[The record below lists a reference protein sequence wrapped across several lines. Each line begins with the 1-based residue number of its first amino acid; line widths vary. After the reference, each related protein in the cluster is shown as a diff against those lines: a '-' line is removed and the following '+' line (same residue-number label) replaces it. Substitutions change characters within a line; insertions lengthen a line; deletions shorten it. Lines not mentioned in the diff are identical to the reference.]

1 MMQIAESLWP
11 LLGLRGAAANVAALR
26 SDRRGVVAIEFA
38 IFAGILSF
46 AILNVIDISIYI
58 YQRLEVENATQ
69 MAAQAAWKNCD
80 LLSLPATTNCSTLSN
95 AVQSALHSTSL
106 GSRVAL
112 QTGSPSEGY
121 YCLNSSNAL
130 EYLSDVTN
138 KPADCSAAGM
148 SNLQPADYIRVDT
161 TFTYTPLFPGISV
174 AESFA
179 TPITKSA
186 WMRLD

>member
-1 MMQIAESLWP
+1 MP
-11 LLGLRGAAANVAALR
+11 RLRGVIDRLTALR
-26 SDRRGVVAIEFA
+26 ADRRGVVAIEFA

-69 MAAQAAWKNCD
+69 MAAQAAWKSCD
-80 LLSLPATTNCSTLSN
+80 LSNLPATTNCSALSN
-95 AVQSALHSTSL
+95 AVQNAVHSTSL
-106 GSRVAL
+106 GSRVTV
-112 QTGSPSEGY
+112 QSGSPSEGY
-121 YCLNSSNAL
+121 YCLNSSDAL
-130 EYLSDVTN
+130 QYVSGVTS

>member
-1 MMQIAESLWP
+1 
-11 LLGLRGAAANVAALR
+11 
-26 SDRRGVVAIEFA
+26 
-38 IFAGILSF
+38 
-46 AILNVIDISIYI
+46 
-58 YQRLEVENATQ
+58 
-69 MAAQAAWKNCD
+69 MAAQAAWKSCD
-80 LLSLPATTNCSTLSN
+80 LSKLPATTNCSALSN
-95 AVQSALHSTSL
+95 AVQNAVHSTSL
-106 GSRVAL
+106 GSRVTV
-112 QTGSPSEGY
+112 QSGSPSEGY
-121 YCLNSSNAL
+121 YCLNSSDAL
-130 EYLSDVTN
+130 QYVSGVTS